1 MSVRKNA
8 RTEDKKKDNFIGKV
22 MSFLNNLP
30 RIIVKPFRNMWLELK
45 KVTWPSRQD
54 FINYTLIVLA
64 FMVFMGVI
72 IGLLDLGSSK
82 LVSLMVG

>member
-8 RTEDKKKDNFIGKV
+8 RTEDKKKDSFIGKV